1 MGTCKAFY
9 GMDEAFFESKNS
21 FSTAS
26 EISRQPELW
35 RDLCGILED
44 RKAEIVS
51 FLGRI
56 GNLQNIRIIFAGA
69 GSSAHIGE
77 TASFIIGRTANIHC
91 EAVATTDIVSS
102 PRSVLFP
109 DTPTLL
115 VSFARSGSSPES
127 TGAVQ
132 YARSIVK
139 DLWELALVCDGGSAL
154 AKLTSESPKSMTLVM
169 PEESNDKGF
178 AMTGSV
184 SCMILSCFAF
194 FNSARLEEICA
205 DIALLADMIEKEAL
219 GLTGISRRWAE
230 KDYERLI
237 FIGSGCCKG
246 IAREAAL
253 KSMELTAGTV
263 NTNYES
269 SLGFR
274 HGPKAVIK
282 DNTLTVHL
290 VSPDPLSAK
299 YDSDLLKEIS
309 RQKKGN
315 RIIALSTAALP
326 VEIDENPVIPAVN
339 RGADG
344 EIYFG
349 ISCLVFCQLLAMFKS
364 MNLGLPTDNP
374 IPTGELTR
382 VVSGVTLYD
391 LDSF

>member
-1 MGTCKAFY
+1 MKTCKIFY
-9 GMDEAFFESKNS
+9 ELDEAFFKSKNS

-26 EISRQPELW
+26 EISRQPDLW
-35 RDLCGILED
+35 RDLCGILEA

-51 FLGRI
+51 FLERI
-56 GNLQNIRIIFAGA
+56 GNLQNMRIILTGA

-77 TASFIIGRTANIHC
+77 TLSFIIGKTSKIRC
-91 EAVATTDIVSS
+91 EAIATTDIVSS

-109 DTPTLL
+109 NVPTLL

-139 DLWELALVCDGGSAL
+139 DLWELALVCDGASAL

-169 PEESNDKGF
+169 PEGSNDNGF
-178 AMTGSV
+178 AMTSSV
-184 SCMILSCFAF
+184 SCMLLSCFAF
-194 FNSARLEEICA
+194 FNSARLEEIRA
-205 DIALLADMIEKEAL
+205 DIVRLSDMIEKEASR
-219 GLTGISRRWAE
+219 LTGISRRWAE
-230 KDYERLI
+230 KNYERLI
-237 FIGSGCCKG
+237 VIGSGCCKG
-246 IAREAAL
+246 IAKEAAL

-282 DNTLTVHL
+282 DNTLTIHL

-299 YDSDLLKEIS
+299 YDLDLVREIS

-315 RIIALSTAALP
+315 RIIALSTDALA
-326 VEIDENPVIPAVN
+326 VETDENLVIPALN

-344 EIYFG
+344 ELYFG

-364 MNLGLPTDNP
+364 ISLGLPTDNP
-374 IPTGELTR
+374 VPTGELTR

-391 LDSF
+391 LDS